1 MFADIFPV
9 EADAGL
15 LGVLILAT
23 VWDRAVRARANFS
36 AVGAE
41 MVGILAPHC
50 GRP

>member
-1 MFADIFPV
+1 MFPV

-15 LGVLILAT
+15 LGVLNLAN
-23 VWDRAVRARANFS
+23 VRDRAVRARANFS

-41 MVGILAPHC
+41 KAGILALHC